1 MKRLLA
7 IATAFTMT
15 AVMLAGCGSST
26 NDSTNTSAAS
36 EPAAQESVQPEAA
49 ESSAAE
55 TGEAADA
62 QTDADKVYP
71 VSYTHLISPD
81 SG

>member
-15 AVMLAGCGSST
+15 AVMLAGCGSNT
-26 NDSTNTSAAS
+26 QDSASNTSAAS

-49 ESSAAE
+49 ESTAAE
-55 TGEAADA
+55 TGEAA
-62 QTDADKVYP
+62 
-71 VSYTHLISPD
+71 
-81 SG
+81 G

>member
-15 AVMLAGCGSST
+15 AVMLAGCGNST

-36 EPAAQESVQPEAA
+36 EPGA
-49 ESSAAE
+49 
-55 TGEAADA
+55 
-62 QTDADKVYP
+62 
-71 VSYTHLISPD
+71 L
-81 SG
+81 